1 MTLLQ
6 EITVTGCIACKH
18 FEEWWK
24 TASADF
30 PNVKVERIN
39 MDDPGWQEM
48 VSKYHIMASPGIIIN
63 GELFSS
69 GGVNTVTLAKKLKE
83 IDGKQ

>member
-1 MTLLQ
+1 MILLQ
-6 EITVTGCIACKH
+6 EITVAGCVECRR
-18 FEEWWK
+18 FEDWWK

-30 PNVKVERIN
+30 PNVKFERIS
-39 MDDPGWQEM
+39 MEDAKWQEM
-48 VSKYHIMASPGIIIN
+48 VSKHHIMASPGIVIN

-83 IDGKQ
+83 TDGKQ